1 MAITERDLMEID
13 RILVDP
19 QADGQVLSLLRQA
32 LPHLAFARCD
42 ASDIEDEPGALTPR
56 FDLHFF
62 DNSDH
67 CMKIVASAAMAT
79 GVILAQLSRPRTV
92 A

>member
-13 RILVDP
+13 RILADP
-19 QADGQVLSLLRQA
+19 RADGRVLSLLRGA

-42 ASDIEDEPGALTPR
+42 ASDIEDEPGKLTPR

-67 CMKIVASAAMAT
+67 CMKIVPSAEIAT
-79 GVILAQLSRPRTV
+79 GVILAQLSKPGT
-92 A
+92 AA

>member
-1 MAITERDLMEID
+1 MAITEGDLMEID
-13 RILVDP
+13 RILGDP
-19 QADGQVLSLLRQA
+19 QADGQALSVLRRA

-42 ASDIEDEPGALTPR
+42 ASDIEDKPARLTPR

-67 CMKIVASAAMAT
+67 CMKVVASAETAT
-79 GVILAQLSRPRTV
+79 GVILARLSKPRTF

>member
-1 MAITERDLMEID
+1 MAITERDMMEID
-13 RILVDP
+13 RILADP
-19 QADGQVLSLLRQA
+19 RADGQVLPLLRRA
-32 LPHLAFARCD
+32 LPHLALARCD
-42 ASDIEDEPGALTPR
+42 AADIEDEPRRLTSR

-67 CMKIVASAAMAT
+67 CMKIVASAETAT
-79 GVILAQLSRPRTV
+79 GVILAQLSKPRTV

>member
-1 MAITERDLMEID
+1 MTIAERDLMEID
-13 RILVDP
+13 RILGDP
-19 QADGQVLSLLRQA
+19 QADGQVLSLLRRA

-42 ASDIEDEPGALTPR
+42 ASDIEDEPGRLTPR

-67 CMKIVASAAMAT
+67 CMKIVASAETAT

>member
-1 MAITERDLMEID
+1 MAITERDLIEID
-13 RILVDP
+13 RILGEP
-19 QADGQVLSLLRQA
+19 QADGQVLPLLRRA

-42 ASDIEDEPGALTPR
+42 ASDIEGEAAKRTQR

-67 CMKIVASAAMAT
+67 CMKIVASAETAT
-79 GVILAQLSRPRTV
+79 GVILAQLSKPRTV